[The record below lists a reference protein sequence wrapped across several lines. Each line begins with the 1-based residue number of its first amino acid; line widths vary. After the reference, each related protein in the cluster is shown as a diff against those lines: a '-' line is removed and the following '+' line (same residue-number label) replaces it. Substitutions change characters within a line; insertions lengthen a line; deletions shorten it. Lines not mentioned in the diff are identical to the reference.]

1 MTDLFSLS
9 KNIEGYNSEDIIVLE
24 GLEPV
29 RKRPGMYIGGKDE
42 KALHHLIVE
51 VLDNAIDEAV
61 AGYANFI
68 EIELINHSTVKITD
82 NGRGIPVDP
91 HPKFP
96 KMSALEVI
104 MTTLHSGGKFTDKS
118 YKTSGGLHGVGISVV
133 NALSSELIVEVTRNR
148 KIWTQTFNKGIP
160 ITKLS
165 EIGKSHNR
173 RGTSI
178 QFSPDNSI
186 FSDHVRFNP
195 SIIIEMAKTKAYL
208 TKGIEIRWKCAKSLA
223 QEHNVEDNEI
233 FRFPNGISDYLND
246 LTKDKSILTSKP
258 FSGKV
263 KFEQNTI
270 EWIINWLQPGEL
282 GFSKSHCNTISTPL
296 GGTHENGFK
305 NAILKGYKN
314 WGELSGNKKAQEL
327 TIDDIFT
334 ETAFII
340 SIFLK
345 NPEFQG
351 QTKEKLV
358 NNNISKD
365 LTIALRDPF
374 DYWLSS
380 DPNRSNYLLELAI
393 NKLEERKRKRKER
406 EIDRKSATKKFRL
419 PGKLADC
426 SSSKLEETEL
436 FIVEGDSAG
445 GSAKQARD
453 RKTQAILPLRGK
465 ILNVAS
471 ASKDKLLNNQ
481 ELLDL
486 KLALGFKNKNLFN
499 LRYGKIIIM
508 TDADVD
514 GAHIAALLMTFFY
527 IEMPS
532 LIENGN
538 LFLAQPPLFRL
549 TLGGFSEY
557 ASTEKQKN
565 DLIKNKF
572 NNSTQVEVSRF
583 KGLGEMPPK
592 QLKETTMSAI
602 NRTLIKIE
610 LPKRNINEA
619 DDRRLTDDLVDTLMG
634 KKADLRFGYIKNN
647 ALSIL
652 DEIDI

>member
-9 KNIEGYNSEDIIVLE
+9 KINEGYNSKDIIVLE

-42 KALHHLIVE
+42 KALHHLIIE

-61 AGYANFI
+61 AGHANFI
-68 EIELINHSTVKITD
+68 EIELINHKTVKITD

-96 KMSALEVI
+96 KKSALEVI

-133 NALSSELIVEVTRNR
+133 NALSSELIVEVARNR
-148 KIWTQTFNKGIP
+148 KIWTQSFNKGIP
-160 ITKLS
+160 TNELS
-165 EIGKSHNR
+165 QIGKSQNR

-186 FSDHVRFNP
+186 FSDNVRFNP
-195 SIIIEMAKTKAYL
+195 LIIIEMAKTKAYL
-208 TKGIEIRWKCAKSLA
+208 TKGIEIRWKCTELLA
-223 QEHNVEDNEI
+223 QEYKVEKNEV

-246 LTKDKSILTSKP
+246 LTKDKSILTSEP
-258 FSGKV
+258 FSGNV
-263 KFEQNTI
+263 EFEQNTI
-270 EWIINWLQPGEL
+270 EWIINWLEPGES
-282 GFSKSHCNTISTPL
+282 GFIKSHCNTVSTPL
-296 GGTHENGFK
+296 GGAHEHGFR
-305 NAILKGYKN
+305 NAILKGFKN
-314 WGELSGNKKAQEL
+314 WGELSGNKKTQEL
-327 TIDDIFT
+327 TIDDIFDD
-334 ETAFII
+334 TAVII

-345 NPEFQG
+345 YPEFQG

-358 NNNISKD
+358 NNNISKN
-365 LTIALRDPF
+365 LATALRDPF

-393 NKLEERKRKRKER
+393 NKLEERKRKRKEK

-453 RKTQAILPLRGK
+453 RQTQAILPLRGK

-549 TLGGFSEY
+549 TLGGLTEY
-557 ASTEKQKN
+557 ASTENQKN
-565 DLIKNKF
+565 DIIKNKF
-572 NNSTQVEVSRF
+572 NSSTKVEVSRF

-610 LPKRNINEA
+610 LPKRNIIGA
-619 DDRRLTDDLVDTLMG
+619 DNRRMTDDLVDTLMG

>member
-9 KNIEGYNSEDIIVLE
+9 KNIENYNSEDIIVLE

-42 KALHHLIVE
+42 KALHHLIIE
-51 VLDNAIDEAV
+51 VLDNSIDEAV
-61 AGYANFI
+61 AGHANFI

-148 KIWTQTFNKGIP
+148 TIWTQTFNKGIP

-186 FSDHVRFNP
+186 FSDNVRFNP

-223 QEHNVEDNEI
+223 QEYNVEDNEI
-233 FRFPNGISDYLND
+233 YRFPNGISDYLND
-246 LTKDKSILTSKP
+246 LTKDKSILTSEP

-270 EWIINWLQPGEL
+270 EWIINWLEPSEP

-358 NNNISKD
+358 NNNITKD
-365 LTIALRDPF
+365 LAIVLRDPF

-380 DPNRSNYLLELAI
+380 DPNRSNYLLELSI

-471 ASKDKLLNNQ
+471 ASKEKLLNNQ

-538 LFLAQPPLFRL
+538 LFLAQPPLFRI

-557 ASTEKQKN
+557 ASTETQKN
-565 DLIKNKF
+565 DIIKNKF
-572 NNSTQVEVSRF
+572 NNSTKVEVSRF